1 MGCACGAFNGFLV
14 SYLNVQPMVAT
25 LILFSAARAIG
36 LLLCN
41 NMIVYVRDDSFKIFG
56 GYLGFMPTP
65 IVVAIVCILITSL
78 VLRKTA
84 LGLYIQSVG
93 INKKASRIAGINS
106 ERIIFLCYVVCGL
119 CAGIAGIVASSRIS
133 SADSNNIGLNF
144 ELDAILA
151 VALGGNSLGGGKFR
165 LAGSIIGAYTIQA
178 ITTTLYALGISTEQ
192 APVYKA
198 VIVIIIVAIQAPP
211 FKAFMKKNVCKET
224 ACQRRCC
231 IMKAKKIKW
240 KYGSSDN
247 YHRVIFFV
255 MYAVGCVIYSNKGF
269 THLQTFLNILI
280 NNAGLLCIT
289 CGMTC
294 VMLTGG
300 IDISVGSLV
309 AMDCMIL
316 AVGMERWNM
325 NAVLLCILV
334 LAIGIVFGVV
344 QGFCVGYLNIQPFI
358 VTMAG
363 MFFARG
369 MTAVISTEQI
379 SISSN
384 AFFVKL
390 ANTKISLP
398 FGSYTNNKGVVQ
410 VPFIRVSVI
419 VALLVLIA
427 VFFMLRYTK
436 FGRSLYAVGG
446 SEQSATMMG
455 LDVKKTKLKAYVL
468 SSFLC
473 SIGGICYCLNTMSGN
488 VQQALGLEMDAIASS
503 VIGGTLLTGGVGNV
517 IGSFFG
523 VLINGTISTLV
534 KTNGK
539 LLSSWSNI
547 AVAALL
553 CFFIVLQSIFAKIKE
568 KSK

>member
-1 MGCACGAFNGFLV
+1 
-14 SYLNVQPMVAT
+14 
-25 LILFSAARAIG
+25 
-36 LLLCN
+36 
-41 NMIVYVRDDSFKIFG
+41 
-56 GYLGFMPTP
+56 
-65 IVVAIVCILITSL
+65 
-78 VLRKTA
+78 
-84 LGLYIQSVG
+84 
-93 INKKASRIAGINS
+93 
-106 ERIIFLCYVVCGL
+106 
-119 CAGIAGIVASSRIS
+119 
-133 SADSNNIGLNF
+133 
-144 ELDAILA
+144 
-151 VALGGNSLGGGKFR
+151 
-165 LAGSIIGAYTIQA
+165 
-178 ITTTLYALGISTEQ
+178 
-192 APVYKA
+192 
-198 VIVIIIVAIQAPP
+198 
-211 FKAFMKKNVCKET
+211 
-224 ACQRRCC
+224 
-231 IMKAKKIKW
+231 MKAKKLNGNTVLLI
-240 KYGSSDN
+240 
-247 YHRVIFFV
+247 ITIALFFV

-455 LDVKKTKLKAYVL
+455 LDVKKTKLNAYVL

-473 SIGGICYCLNTMSGN
+473 SIGGIIFAERMNSGQPAAN
-488 VQQALGLEMDAIASS
+488 VNLEFDAITA
-503 VIGGTLLTGGVGNV
+503 VILGGVSFVGGVGNM
-517 IGSFFG
+517 G
-523 VLINGTISTLV
+523 GTILGIILIQSFNTGLTMV
-534 KTNGK
+534 NVTSFWQYVAKGG
-539 LLSSWSNI
+539 LLLFALTTDYI
-547 AVAALL
+547 RKQKREKDLLAASMKNL
-553 CFFIVLQSIFAKIKE
+553 
-568 KSK
+568 

>member
-1 MGCACGAFNGFLV
+1 
-14 SYLNVQPMVAT
+14 
-25 LILFSAARAIG
+25 
-36 LLLCN
+36 
-41 NMIVYVRDDSFKIFG
+41 
-56 GYLGFMPTP
+56 
-65 IVVAIVCILITSL
+65 
-78 VLRKTA
+78 
-84 LGLYIQSVG
+84 
-93 INKKASRIAGINS
+93 
-106 ERIIFLCYVVCGL
+106 
-119 CAGIAGIVASSRIS
+119 
-133 SADSNNIGLNF
+133 
-144 ELDAILA
+144 
-151 VALGGNSLGGGKFR
+151 
-165 LAGSIIGAYTIQA
+165 
-178 ITTTLYALGISTEQ
+178 
-192 APVYKA
+192 
-198 VIVIIIVAIQAPP
+198 
-211 FKAFMKKNVCKET
+211 
-224 ACQRRCC
+224 
-231 IMKAKKIKW
+231 MKAKKLNGNTVLLI
-240 KYGSSDN
+240 
-247 YHRVIFFV
+247 ITIALFFV

-419 VALLVLIA
+419 VALLVLIT